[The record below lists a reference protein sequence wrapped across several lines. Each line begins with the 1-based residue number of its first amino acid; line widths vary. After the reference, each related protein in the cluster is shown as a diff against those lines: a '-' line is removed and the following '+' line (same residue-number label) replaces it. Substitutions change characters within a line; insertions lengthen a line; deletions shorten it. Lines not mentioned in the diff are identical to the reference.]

1 MSIIFC
7 RISRRNGVAGTQ
19 QRKDCLRV
27 SIASKSDINER
38 QMGEDSTHAS
48 SFNSIDMAAAIE
60 SIKTYLSHYLSAGQ
74 TVHLDGIGSFQLSL
88 GLKKMAGADEKV
100 SARQVEVKGITFRP
114 AASFMTQVTKD
125 MHLFITEDTRDIV
138 SQDDALHCLRDFVA
152 RCRAQGQAEL
162 INVQRLSALFN
173 CSESTARN
181 RVKQFVEEGYL
192 APAAGIP
199 HYYVPGANLEE
210 RIG

>member
-1 MSIIFC
+1 
-7 RISRRNGVAGTQ
+7 
-19 QRKDCLRV
+19 
-27 SIASKSDINER
+27 
-38 QMGEDSTHAS
+38 MGEDSTHAS

-125 MHLFITEDTRDIV
+125 MHIFIT
-138 SQDDALHCLRDFVA
+138 ALRLIRSFFAKNTKMRPFSRSFLPIFVD
-152 RCRAQGQAEL
+152 
-162 INVQRLSALFN
+162 SLFRHPIQ
-173 CSESTARN
+173 SHIS
-181 RVKQFVEEGYL
+181 
-192 APAAGIP
+192 
-199 HYYVPGANLEE
+199 
-210 RIG
+210 IG

>member
-1 MSIIFC
+1 
-7 RISRRNGVAGTQ
+7 
-19 QRKDCLRV
+19 
-27 SIASKSDINER
+27 
-38 QMGEDSTHAS
+38 MGEDCTNAS
-48 SFNSIDMAAAIE
+48 SFSSTDMAAAIE

-173 CSESTARN
+173 CSETTARN

-199 HYYVPGANLEE
+199 HSYVPGTNLEE